1 MTMYIDSW
9 FITEVWY
16 CDQEGWNTWMVTTK
30 NEEGDCLG
38 ASEYFHRKSDAV
50 DLAKAYLDSGR
61 CRFMAVEKKN
71 GVHQYVKMAA

>member
-1 MTMYIDSW
+1 MYIDKW

-16 CDQEGWNTWMVTTK
+16 CDQEGWETWMVTTK

-38 ASEYFHRKSDAV
+38 ESEYFHRKADAV

-61 CRFMAVEKKN
+61 CRFILVEKKN

>member
-1 MTMYIDSW
+1 
-9 FITEVWY
+9 
-16 CDQEGWNTWMVTTK
+16 MVTTK

-38 ASEYFHRKSDAV
+38 ESEYFYRKADAV